1 MKFYFVY
8 ILKCQD
14 ESLYVGI
21 TSDIE
26 RRVMEHNSGK
36 YPEAYTFSRKPV
48 HLVFYQEFTE
58 PNQAIE
64 FEKKIKKWS
73 RAKKQALIDKNYDR
87 LQLLSE
93 CRNETHCKNNLSD
106 EE

>member
-48 HLVFYQEFTE
+48 QLVFYQEFTE

-64 FEKKIKKWS
+64 F
-73 RAKKQALIDKNYDR
+73 
-87 LQLLSE
+87 
-93 CRNETHCKNNLSD
+93 
-106 EE
+106 